1 MQPPQRESPFLGLI
15 FLLREKGGGERETA
29 WLHGSHIICLSAS
42 LFLSASCVLAKER
55 ESTNQ
60 SVPTTQRCGYV
71 IFNHKAEQSSTAW
84 NVERQQPT
92 TSSNTHS
99 QKRSFSSGS
108 CFINSRLDFFF
119 SYFSFFVFFRTRVM
133 YFMSLSSLNHV
144 SSCENLQYN
153 LPRRPT
159 LSLTVF
165 LVVRTHY
172 IYGIISFNLRQQ
184 GLWTVLDETRAFLLC
199 KPTPTVYKIYPR
211 IYVER
216 INAIETV
223 RIFSLR
229 IRLHPA
235 YCIN

>member
-1 MQPPQRESPFLGLI
+1 MQHCAATTKGVTI
-15 FLLREKGGGERETA
+15 FGSYIFIEGEKGGGETA

-119 SYFSFFVFFRTRVM
+119 SFFLISLFFSDPSYVLYVVVFFK
-133 YFMSLSSLNHV
+133 
-144 SSCENLQYN
+144 SCEL
-153 LPRRPT
+153 
-159 LSLTVF
+159 
-165 LVVRTHY
+165 
-172 IYGIISFNLRQQ
+172 
-184 GLWTVLDETRAFLLC
+184 LWKSTIQFTSA
-199 KPTPTVYKIYPR
+199 PYP
-211 IYVER
+211 
-216 INAIETV
+216 
-223 RIFSLR
+223 
-229 IRLHPA
+229 
-235 YCIN
+235 

>member
-1 MQPPQRESPFLGLI
+1 VQPPQRESPVLGLI
-15 FLLREKGGGERETA
+15 FLLREKGKGGGETA

-99 QKRSFSSGS
+99 QKDHLVQEVVLSIHAWISF
-108 CFINSRLDFFF
+108 FLFLFFF
-119 SYFSFFVFFRTRVM
+119 SDSSYVLYVVVFFKSFWAPVKIYNTIYLGALPLALR
-133 YFMSLSSLNHV
+133 SSLYV
-144 SSCENLQYN
+144 
-153 LPRRPT
+153 
-159 LSLTVF
+159 
-165 LVVRTHY
+165 HY

-199 KPTPTVYKIYPR
+199 KPTPTVDKI
-211 IYVER
+211 
-216 INAIETV
+216 
-223 RIFSLR
+223 
-229 IRLHPA
+229 
-235 YCIN
+235 